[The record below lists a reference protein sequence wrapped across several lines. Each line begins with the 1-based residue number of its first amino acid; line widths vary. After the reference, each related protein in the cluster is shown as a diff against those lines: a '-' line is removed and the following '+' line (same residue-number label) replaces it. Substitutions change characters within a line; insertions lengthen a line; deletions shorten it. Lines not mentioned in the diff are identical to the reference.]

1 METLYVV
8 QSFHEVDGA
17 VLPEKPVLHGME
29 EFARRRG
36 EQLAGQCEAG
46 QCEGVL
52 VYAQAADTDRG
63 EYSDPV
69 ILAKY
74 GHVPD
79 PQAES
84 LYCYR

>member
-8 QSFHEVDGA
+8 QSFREVEGD

-29 EFARRRG
+29 EFARKRG
-36 EQLAGQCEAG
+36 EQLAAQR
-46 QCEGVL
+46 EGVL
-52 VYAQAADTDRG
+52 VYAQAADTNRG

-74 GHVPD
+74 GHVPN
-79 PQAES
+79 PQEQS
-84 LYCYR
+84 LRDFR

>member
-8 QSFHEVDGA
+8 QSFHEVDGT

-29 EFARRRG
+29 EFARRSG
-36 EQLAGQCEAG
+36 EQLAG

-52 VYAQAADTDRG
+52 VYAQGADTDRG
-63 EYSDPV
+63 EYSNPV

-79 PQAES
+79 PQGQS
-84 LYCYR
+84 LLSHR

>member
-8 QSFHEVDGA
+8 QSFREVEGD

-36 EQLAGQCEAG
+36 EQLAT

-52 VYAQAADTDRG
+52 VYSQAADANRG

-69 ILAKY
+69 ILAEY
-74 GHVPD
+74 GHVPN
-79 PQAES
+79 PQGQS
-84 LYCYR
+84 LRDFR

>member
-29 EFARRRG
+29 ALARRSG
-36 EQLAGQCEAG
+36 EQLAM

-52 VYAQAADTDRG
+52 VYAQGADTDRG

-74 GHVPD
+74 GRVPD
-79 PQAES
+79 PQKQG
-84 LYCYR
+84 LYSYR